1 MPFYEWAFFVM
12 KPSKKIILIF
22 LYFLASYNYIFSQNF
37 FRIKADFSIKETLPG
52 KKSRLIMGKV
62 YYDKNY
68 KKLIYD
74 INFPE
79 KETIVITD
87 SFMIIIAGRERE
99 KINTPS
105 SNDFSVFH
113 LCLNSNLAGFG
124 LKNSPYTIEKVE
136 KDSDMVITTYLPPSK
151 FSNTLGKVML
161 SQKQKKLFGIVIFNV
176 NNEVAGKQFFKNY
189 ANYSGMEFPDEIVQI
204 TYTDKEEFYKVTS
217 FKNVAVNEM
226 QDENMY
232 NYSVAE

>member
-1 MPFYEWAFFVM
+1 MNFA
-12 KPSKKIILIF
+12 KKIIFTF
-22 LYFLASYNYIFSQNF
+22 LFTFNSYYYIYPQNF

-52 KKSRLIMGKV
+52 EKSRLIMGKV
-62 YYDKNY
+62 FYDKNH

-87 SFMIIIAGRERE
+87 SFMIIFSGQKRE
-99 KINTPS
+99 KIKMPS
-105 SNDFSVFH
+105 SNDFSIFH

-124 LKNSPYTIEKVE
+124 LKNSPYIIEKVE

-151 FSNTLGKVML
+151 FSNTFGKVML

-189 ANYSGMEFPDEIVQI
+189 ANYSGMEFPGEIVQI
-204 TYTDKEEFYKVTS
+204 IYNNKEEFYKVTS
-217 FKNVAVNEM
+217 FKNLAINEM
-226 QDENMY
+226 RDENIY